1 MGDIA
6 AWLLLQGVAI
16 GVAVAAPV
24 GPVGILCMTR
34 TLERGPAIGLATGM
48 GAAVADGLYGAM
60 AALGMGTAA
69 HALIEEA
76 FWFRLA
82 GGIFLILL
90 AIRSLARGL
99 RRRRRLEPLTMAEAR
114 VGDLGVAFIS
124 TVFITISNPAT
135 ILTFAGI
142 FAATS
147 FAALGDHPG
156 AGAALVAGVFAGSAV
171 WWLFLVG
178 VTARLRHKL
187 AGSVRLAIDLAS
199 ASAFVVF
206 GAVVL
211 WGAWA

>member
-1 MGDIA
+1 MSEPA

-48 GAAVADGLYGAM
+48 GAAVADGLYGAV

-69 HALIEEA
+69 RALIEEA

-90 AIRSLARGL
+90 AIRTLDRAF
-99 RRRRRLEPLTMAEAR
+99 RRRRQAERTTKTEAR
-114 VGDLGVAFIS
+114 VGDMGVAFIS

-147 FAALGDHPG
+147 FAALGDRPG

-187 AGSVRLAIDLAS
+187 AGGVRLAIDVAS
-199 ASAFVVF
+199 ASAFLVF

-211 WGAWA
+211 WRAWA